1 MLTVFVHDAGM
12 KSGLYKPLIGRV
24 VFVPGSEFGVDV
36 PELYYKGVIPV
47 LFLAP
52 VMDSLARHDN
62 CCDIFMLH
70 STATCYVEIRFRHER
85 SCLADVIFIAE
96 GLLRSTS
103 DEEGPVA
110 CTGSGAA
117 FYRGWRPNVAACR
130 QGCVMD

>member
-1 MLTVFVHDAGM
+1 MLTVFFHDAGM

-36 PELYYKGVIPV
+36 PELYYKGVFSV

-52 VMDSLARHDN
+52 VMDSWALDD

-70 STATCYVEIRFRHER
+70 STAKCHVKISFRHER
-85 SCLADVIFIAE
+85 SCLADVGYLAK

-130 QGCVMD
+130 QGCLMD